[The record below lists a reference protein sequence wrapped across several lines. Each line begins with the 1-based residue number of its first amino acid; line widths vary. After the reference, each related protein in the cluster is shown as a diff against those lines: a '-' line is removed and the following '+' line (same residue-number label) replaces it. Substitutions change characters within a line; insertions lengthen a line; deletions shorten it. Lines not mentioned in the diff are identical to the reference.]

1 MGQAPAMQS
10 FPAMSGDELVL
21 PITVVDNAEAIV
33 NLTGASAVFAMAR
46 TPGSVNRD
54 IDSSASPATA
64 SVIFTDAVNGLL
76 TVTITDEN
84 TEALEG
90 DFYYECKVTDNTGRE
105 AVVARGWISFA
116 INLT

>member
-1 MGQAPAMQS
+1 
-10 FPAMSGDELVL
+10 MSGDELVL
-21 PITVVDNAEAIV
+21 PITVRDNDDALV
-33 NLTGASAVFAMAR
+33 NLSGATARFAMAR
-46 TPGSVNRD
+46 KPRATTMD
-54 IDSSASPATA
+54 IDSAASPPTAT
-64 SVIFTDAVNGLL
+64 VVFTDAVNGLL

-90 DFYYECKVTDNTGRE
+90 DYYYECKVTDSTGRE